1 MPRRNPAPAVQFGKI
16 LADYAGTRRPDV
28 SLWDIAKEVGCE
40 TGLMA
45 RMAQGKRRPPVKY
58 VEPLADAFRLK
69 GKERAEF
76 IRTGLRAFLGEDF
89 EVVSKL
95 LK

>member
-1 MPRRNPAPAVQFGKI
+1 MPRRNPAPAVHFGKI

-58 VEPLADAFRLK
+58 VEPLADALRLK
-69 GKERAEF
+69 GKERSEF
-76 IRTGLRAFLGEDF
+76 IRYGLRAFLGDDYETIA
-89 EVVSKL
+89 KL
-95 LK
+95 F